1 MADRDLRQGRGGA
14 GRTSL
19 EISLDLED
27 LGPAVGEEQLGQLL
41 RATFT
46 DARGTTERT
55 VFVPEPPVDE
65 QERVRLAVQYCPT
78 GALSV
83 EP

>member
-1 MADRDLRQGRGGA
+1 MRIVVDRGLCRGH
-14 GRTSL
+14 
-19 EISLDLED
+19 
-27 LGPAVGEEQLGQLL
+27 AVCMEE
-41 RATFT
+41 APNVFKV
-46 DARGTTERT
+46 ERDGKLT
-55 VFVPEPPVDE
+55 VLVPEPPVDE

>member
-1 MADRDLRQGRGGA
+1 MADEDLRQGRGGVR
-14 GRTSL
+14 RTL

-46 DARGTTERT
+46 DSTGTTERDL
-55 VFVPEPPVDE
+55 FVPE
-65 QERVRLAVQYCPT
+65 A
-78 GALSV
+78 
-83 EP
+83 EPGEDHRG